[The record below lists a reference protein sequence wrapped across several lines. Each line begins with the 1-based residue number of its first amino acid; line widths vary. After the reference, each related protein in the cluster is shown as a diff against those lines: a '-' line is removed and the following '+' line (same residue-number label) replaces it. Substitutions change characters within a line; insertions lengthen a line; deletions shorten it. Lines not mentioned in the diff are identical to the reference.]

1 MPLANSV
8 DVNTNLIV
16 ELPDTYTAQVPTL
29 TRTGADLFENNAGTD
44 TSITWAGAAKLTL
57 TSDGVSKW
65 SL

>member
-8 DVNTNLIV
+8 AADVVLVV
-16 ELPDTYTAQVPTL
+16 ELPKIYTAETPTL
-29 TRTGADLFENNAGTD
+29 TRTGGDLFEDDNGTD
-44 TSITWAGAAKLTL
+44 TVISWVGAARLTL